1 MVYSG
6 TAKVC
11 EFYVNDW
18 TDPNPEVGVFIQ
30 GLTGERISTENP
42 SPIAKSDG
50 FSKKSQAGE
59 GEMMQRP

>member
-18 TDPNPEVGVFIQ
+18 ADPNPEVGVFIQ
-30 GLTGERISTENP
+30 GLTG
-42 SPIAKSDG
+42 
-50 FSKKSQAGE
+50 
-59 GEMMQRP
+59 